1 MVGILEAARA
11 LVLQDVSR
19 NKPSTTAIAGIKRAA
34 RICGNRLFPP
44 HGVALLYPLA
54 NSIGG

>member
-11 LVLQDVSR
+11 LVLQDISR
-19 NKPSTTAIAGIKRAA
+19 DKPNASAIAGIKGAVRVSS
-34 RICGNRLFPP
+34 NKLFPP
-44 HGVALLYPLA
+44 HGVASLYPLA